1 MTTVEEEEEPLS
13 YEERR
18 YGPDGPPEHMHHAL
32 RVFDQALTE
41 CDAYEDEFGDPLG
54 ALGLAFGLS
63 TSAEADVMMGI
74 GRALGRGNT
83 WDEIA
88 GALGM
93 DVSEAKERW
102 GGIGPLPPRDA

>member
-1 MTTVEEEEEPLS
+1 MTTVEADESLS

-18 YGPDGPPEHMHHAL
+18 YGPDGPPGHMHHAL
-32 RVFDQALTE
+32 GVFDQALTE

-63 TSAEADVMMGI
+63 TSAEAKVMIGI
-74 GRALGRGNT
+74 SRALGRGDS

-88 GALGM
+88 EALGM
-93 DVSEAKERW
+93 DASEAKERW
-102 GGIGPLPPRDA
+102 GGIGPMPSRAV